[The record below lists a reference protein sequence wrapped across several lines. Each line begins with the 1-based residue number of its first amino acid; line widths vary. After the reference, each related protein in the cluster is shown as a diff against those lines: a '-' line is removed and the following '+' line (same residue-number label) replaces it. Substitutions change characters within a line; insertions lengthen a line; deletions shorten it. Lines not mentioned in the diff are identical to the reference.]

1 LDDSTIYSSDL
12 EKADA
17 IITYIMKYC
26 TFVDCNVE
34 QQFEEEKFV
43 GKVVGFNGSNY
54 TAVYDDGEISHLNTE
69 EVKQFIYNYN

>member
-1 LDDSTIYSSDL
+1 L
-12 EKADA
+12 EKSDA
-17 IITYIMKYC
+17 IMAYIMKYC

-34 QQFEEEKFV
+34 QQFEDEKFI